1 MKIMKTYKQFLNEE
15 YKSLK
20 HGNTTIGYKEH
31 ENHVELYSVRTPN
44 KHRGKGSAHAAMKE
58 FTKNLDSE
66 KKTSRLVASPLDK
79 KTKTGK
85 LVSFYKKHGY
95 ELTGEKANAAGDP
108 WMERKP
114 K

>member
-1 MKIMKTYKQFLNEE
+1 MKTFKQYMNEE
-15 YKSLK
+15 YKTVK
-20 HGNTTIGYKEH
+20 HGNTTLGYKEH
-31 ENHVELYSVRTPN
+31 DDHVELYSVRTPV
-44 KHRGKGSAHAAMKE
+44 KHRGKGSAHAAMSE
-58 FTKNLDSE
+58 FTKMLDE
-66 KKTSRLVASPLDK
+66 KGKRSKLVASPLDK

-85 LVSFYKKHGY
+85 LVSLYRKHGY